1 VAQKYRVTLSAAER
15 AALQQLLGS
24 GTAPAR
30 ALTHARI
37 LLKAD
42 ESAEGPA
49 WTNRAIGAALEVD
62 ELTISRV
69 RRRFVQQGWEAAVHR
84 KPPERQWERKLDG
97 AQEAHLI
104 ALACSAPPEGR
115 DRWSVRLLAAR
126 FVELG
131 HVEDLSHETV
141 RQVLKRGSSSRGS
154 GSAGASPRSRTGS
167 S

>member
-1 VAQKYRVTLSAAER
+1 VAQKYRVTLTAEER
-15 AALQQLLGS
+15 AALQQLIGS
-24 GTAPAR
+24 GTASAR
-30 ALTHARI
+30 SLTHARI

-42 ESAEGPA
+42 ESEDGPA
-49 WTNRAIGAALEVD
+49 WTNRAISEALEVD

-69 RRRFVQQGWEAAVHR
+69 RRRCVQQGWEAAVHR
-84 KPPERQWERKLDG
+84 KAPDRQWERKLDG

-115 DRWSVRLLAAR
+115 EHWSLRLLADK

-131 HVEDLSHETV
+131 HVAEISHETV
-141 RQVLKRGSSSRGS
+141 RQILKRGSSSPGKR
-154 GSAGASPRSRTGS
+154 SAGVSRRSKTGS

>member
-1 VAQKYRVTLSAAER
+1 VAQKYRVILTEEQR
-15 AALQQLLGS
+15 AALHQLIAS

-30 ALTHARI
+30 SLTHARI

-42 ESAEGPA
+42 ESEAGPA
-49 WTNRAIGAALEVD
+49 WTNRAIVEALEVD

-69 RRRFVQQGWEAAVHR
+69 RRRFVQQGWEAAVQR
-84 KPPERQWERKLDG
+84 KAPERQWERKLDG

-104 ALACSAPPEGR
+104 ALACSAPPDGR
-115 DRWSVRLLAAR
+115 DRWSMRLLAAR

-141 RQVLKRGSSSRGS
+141 RQVLKRGRSSPG
-154 GSAGASPRSRTGS
+154 
-167 S
+167 